1 MTSHNDRFRS
11 RTGFFASGL
20 KIPPFQG
27 LCLDSSAYFSNT
39 MGTPLMVLSSTCGDV
54 TPHSQSH
61 VTFASRT
68 PGRMDGSKEGSNV
81 STNTLTSP
89 TFPVRPLFG
98 QGDPYSSLP
107 APPLSLIH
115 PILSN
120 PLGRNYFN
128 AGAFRPLGFM
138 DDRNGAFHGSAFMP
152 AKCLKLD
159 GLSSGSDMGTSQSL
173 LLGSCFQNSG
183 NETNFHQSP
192 ANSTG
197 SSLGQ
202 GVGSFMDGKDDRGD
216 SDSMA
221 DGQDRMSETPNLSE
235 ESRSIER
242 STPEDSGTPKQK
254 RGGGGMKILGGGCGS
269 RDGLMIRNEI
279 SGEPQLSPLFARKL
293 PSIKSITS

>member
-1 MTSHNDRFRS
+1 
-11 RTGFFASGL
+11 
-20 KIPPFQG
+20 
-27 LCLDSSAYFSNT
+27 

-68 PGRMDGSKEGSNV
+68 PGRMDGSKESSNV

-159 GLSSGSDMGTSQSL
+159 GLSSGSDLGTSQSL

-202 GVGSFMDGKDDRGD
+202 GVGSFMDGRMTEGTVTQWPMVKTGCPKRRICPKNLDRLNDPLPKTRGRPNELARFI
-216 SDSMA
+216 SDKWSSGAENNSIQLVRLCLVNM
-221 DGQDRMSETPNLSE
+221 E
-235 ESRSIER
+235 EHS
-242 STPEDSGTPKQK
+242 
-254 RGGGGMKILGGGCGS
+254 C
-269 RDGLMIRNEI
+269 
-279 SGEPQLSPLFARKL
+279 
-293 PSIKSITS
+293 PSIVGLVGIWCRQTAE